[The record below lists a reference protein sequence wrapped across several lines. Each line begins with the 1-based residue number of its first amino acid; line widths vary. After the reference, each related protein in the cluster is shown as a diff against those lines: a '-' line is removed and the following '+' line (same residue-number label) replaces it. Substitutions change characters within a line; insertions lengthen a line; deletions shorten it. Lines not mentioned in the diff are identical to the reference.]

1 MTLSCQS
8 LCLGCLLT
16 FFVPNVLFLLSHRL
30 GLIRHHLMFHGY
42 GILKRN
48 QFSFHQNYLRYLEYF
63 QEENGLLGFH
73 FVFSNLN
80 FGLEM
85 LCLRKCFLVTE
96 TFQYWVNIFRNEC
109 NECNIY
115 TMFPLYRIAF
125 WSVPQT
131 IHHILQSSANRNV
144 GSIRHISSFHCSDS
158 IRWYRLFITSTY

>member
-1 MTLSCQS
+1 MTLPCQS

-16 FFVPNVLFLLSHRL
+16 FFVPNVLFLLSHIL
-30 GLIRHHLMFHGY
+30 GLIRHHLIFHGY

-85 LCLRKCFLVTE
+85 LCLKKCFLVTE
-96 TFQYWVNIFRNEC
+96 TFQYWVKIFRNEC

-115 TMFPLYRIAF
+115 PMFPLYRIVF
-125 WSVPQT
+125 WSV
-131 IHHILQSSANRNV
+131 R
-144 GSIRHISSFHCSDS
+144 
-158 IRWYRLFITSTY
+158 